1 MSNEAFIVD
10 AVRTPLGRL
19 GGALAGVRADD
30 LLAGAVK
37 AVVERAPSLDPASI
51 DEVYAGD
58 ANGAGED
65 NRNVGRMAVLL
76 AGLPTT
82 IPAATVN
89 RLCGSGIEAIFGASR
104 TVAVGDADITIACGV
119 ESMTRAPWVM
129 LKPSKAYP
137 TTHEQMWNS
146 ALGWRMVNPK
156 MPGEWTIS
164 LGEGAEV
171 LADKYSISRDEQDAF
186 ALGSHQRAA
195 AAWAAGH
202 FAAETVQVAEAPL
215 ERDECIRPD
224 SSMESLAK
232 LKPVFRQGGS
242 VTAGNASPMNDGAA
256 AMLVMSQ
263 RGVELVGRNPD
274 GQDRQPGDQ
283 WRRTASLR
291 HRPGRSGPRLR
302 LRRAGIGWGD
312 IAAVE
317 LNEAFAAQSLAC
329 LREWP
334 ELDQTIVNPQGG
346 AIAIGHPLGCSGVRI
361 VTTLA
366 HHLRRT
372 GGRYGLA
379 AMCIGVGQGIAI
391 VIENLPDPPRTSVS
405 GPLGCDGNT
414 RPVSGSGPRRPRH
427 RAIRGSSARRDW
439 RPNPGRRHR
448 GSSSPG
454 ARASCPTRWWESTAA
469 RWISSG
475 TWRGD
480 RLVRSARLIESLRSS
495 SWHPVGEGDEQDQRT
510 GTASVGVLEMHDEA
524 VGDAV
529 DGLDHAV
536 DLAGADAHAATIQR
550 CVGAAGD
557 DATAV
562 LVERDPIAVPPHAGV
577 GVEVGGAAA
586 ATRRRR
592 PRTRSASTASA
603 W

>member
-1 MSNEAFIVD
+1 MTATTTSDAFIVD

-19 GGALAGVRADD
+19 GGALAGVRPDD
-30 LLAGAVK
+30 LLSGAVR
-37 AVVERAPSLDPASI
+37 AIVERSPSLDPASI

-65 NRNVGRMAVLL
+65 NRNVGRMALLL

-104 TVAVGDADITIACGV
+104 TVAVGDADVTIACGV
-119 ESMTRAPWVM
+119 ESMTRAPWVV
-129 LKPSKAYP
+129 LKPSKAFP

-186 ALGSHQRAA
+186 AMGSHQRAA

-202 FAAETVQVAEAPL
+202 FAGETVQVVDAPL
-215 ERDECIRPD
+215 ERDECIRPE
-224 SSMESLAK
+224 SSMETLGK
-232 LKPVFRQGGS
+232 LKAVFRQGGT

-256 AMLVMSQ
+256 AMLVMSE
-263 RGVELVGRNPD
+263 RGVESSKATPMARIVSRATSGVEPHLYGIGPVEAA
-274 GQDRQPGDQ
+274 
-283 WRRTASLR
+283 RTA
-291 HRPGRSGPRLR
+291 

-334 ELDQTIVNPQGG
+334 ELDPAIVNQQGG

-391 VIENLPDPPRTSVS
+391 VLENV
-405 GPLGCDGNT
+405 
-414 RPVSGSGPRRPRH
+414 
-427 RAIRGSSARRDW
+427 A
-439 RPNPGRRHR
+439 
-448 GSSSPG
+448 
-454 ARASCPTRWWESTAA
+454 
-469 RWISSG
+469 
-475 TWRGD
+475 
-480 RLVRSARLIESLRSS
+480 
-495 SWHPVGEGDEQDQRT
+495 
-510 GTASVGVLEMHDEA
+510 
-524 VGDAV
+524 
-529 DGLDHAV
+529 
-536 DLAGADAHAATIQR
+536 
-550 CVGAAGD
+550 
-557 DATAV
+557 
-562 LVERDPIAVPPHAGV
+562 
-577 GVEVGGAAA
+577 
-586 ATRRRR
+586 
-592 PRTRSASTASA
+592 
-603 W
+603 

>member
-1 MSNEAFIVD
+1 MTATTISEAFIVD
-10 AVRTPLGRL
+10 AVRTPLGRI
-19 GGALAGVRADD
+19 GGALAGVRPDD
-30 LLAGAVK
+30 LLAGAV
-37 AVVERAPSLDPASI
+37 RAIVDRSPSLDTASI

-65 NRNVGRMAVLL
+65 NRNVGRMALLL

-119 ESMTRAPWVM
+119 ESMTRAPWVV

-146 ALGWRMVNPK
+146 ALGWRMINPK

-186 ALGSHQRAA
+186 AMGSHQRAA
-195 AAWAAGH
+195 AAWEAGY
-202 FAAETVQVAEAPL
+202 FAAETVQVAGAPL
-215 ERDECIRPD
+215 ERDECIRPE
-224 SSMESLAK
+224 SSMATLGK

-263 RGVELVGRNPD
+263 RGLETSQATPMARIVSRATSGVEPHLYGIGPVEAA
-274 GQDRQPGDQ
+274 
-283 WRRTASLR
+283 RTA
-291 HRPGRSGPRLR
+291 

-334 ELDQTIVNPQGG
+334 ELDPAIVNQQGG

-391 VIENLPDPPRTSVS
+391 VIENV
-405 GPLGCDGNT
+405 
-414 RPVSGSGPRRPRH
+414 
-427 RAIRGSSARRDW
+427 A
-439 RPNPGRRHR
+439 
-448 GSSSPG
+448 
-454 ARASCPTRWWESTAA
+454 
-469 RWISSG
+469 
-475 TWRGD
+475 
-480 RLVRSARLIESLRSS
+480 
-495 SWHPVGEGDEQDQRT
+495 
-510 GTASVGVLEMHDEA
+510 
-524 VGDAV
+524 
-529 DGLDHAV
+529 
-536 DLAGADAHAATIQR
+536 
-550 CVGAAGD
+550 
-557 DATAV
+557 
-562 LVERDPIAVPPHAGV
+562 
-577 GVEVGGAAA
+577 
-586 ATRRRR
+586 
-592 PRTRSASTASA
+592 
-603 W
+603 

>member
-1 MSNEAFIVD
+1 MRSI
-10 AVRTPLGRL
+10 
-19 GGALAGVRADD
+19 
-30 LLAGAVK
+30 
-37 AVVERAPSLDPASI
+37 VERSTSLDPASI

-65 NRNVGRMAVLL
+65 NRNVGRMALLL

-104 TVAVGDADITIACGV
+104 TVEVGDADITVACGV
-119 ESMTRAPWVM
+119 ESMTRAPWVV

-146 ALGWRMVNPK
+146 ALGWRMTNPK
-156 MPGEWTIS
+156 MPAEWTIS

-186 ALGSHQRAA
+186 AMGSHQRAA

-202 FAAETVQVAEAPL
+202 FAAEIVQVADTRM

-224 SSMESLAK
+224 STMESLGK

-256 AMLVMSQ
+256 AVLVMSA
-263 RGVELVGRNPD
+263 RGIESSKATAMARIVSRGTSGVEPHLYGIGPVEAA
-274 GQDRQPGDQ
+274 
-283 WRRTASLR
+283 RTA
-291 HRPGRSGPRLR
+291 

-312 IAAVE
+312 LSAVE

-334 ELDQTIVNPQGG
+334 ELDPTIVNQQGG

-391 VIENLPDPPRTSVS
+391 VIENV
-405 GPLGCDGNT
+405 
-414 RPVSGSGPRRPRH
+414 
-427 RAIRGSSARRDW
+427 A
-439 RPNPGRRHR
+439 
-448 GSSSPG
+448 
-454 ARASCPTRWWESTAA
+454 
-469 RWISSG
+469 
-475 TWRGD
+475 
-480 RLVRSARLIESLRSS
+480 
-495 SWHPVGEGDEQDQRT
+495 
-510 GTASVGVLEMHDEA
+510 
-524 VGDAV
+524 
-529 DGLDHAV
+529 
-536 DLAGADAHAATIQR
+536 
-550 CVGAAGD
+550 
-557 DATAV
+557 
-562 LVERDPIAVPPHAGV
+562 
-577 GVEVGGAAA
+577 
-586 ATRRRR
+586 
-592 PRTRSASTASA
+592 
-603 W
+603 